1 MNATWAHRNAGVGA
15 RLCQALVL
23 HVLHQQSR
31 LGAQHST
38 TLTTQQRPAQH
49 TPQCHTHDTAE
60 PAWRTAQRHTHNSR
74 ARLHTHRSATL
85 TTAQPAPHAAAPHS
99 QQQSLARHT
108 TRRCTHDAAE
118 AAILRPCLVKRCGSL
133 SRVQCL
139 LGIKGCY
146 TAWHPQWAEYR
157 VPGISRG
164 RAGPAY
170 HHPRLSAWRIS
181 LPLLPCLGSVGLMAL
196 IPSGPSTRGHS

>member
-1 MNATWAHRNAGVGA
+1 MPHGRTEMQEWAQDCA
-15 RLCQALVL
+15 RLWSCMYCT
-23 HVLHQQSR
+23 SR
-31 LGAQHST
+31 AGSAHST
-38 TLTTQQRPAQH
+38 APHSQH
-49 TPQCHTHDTAE
+49 CRDQ
-60 PAWRTAQRHTHNSR
+60 
-74 ARLHTHRSATL
+74 LHTRSATL
-85 TTAQPAPHAAAPHS
+85 TT
-99 QQQSLARHT
+99 QQSLARHT

-196 IPSGPSTRGHS
+196 IPSGPSTRGHG